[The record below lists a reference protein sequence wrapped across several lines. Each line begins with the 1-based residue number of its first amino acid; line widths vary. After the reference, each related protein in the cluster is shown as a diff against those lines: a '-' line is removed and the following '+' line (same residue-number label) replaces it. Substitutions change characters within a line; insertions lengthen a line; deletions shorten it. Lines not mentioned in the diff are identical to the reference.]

1 MNVDLIKLVISTLN
15 DIEVKG
21 KNNLDK
27 LLGCINALE
36 DVVQIMEA
44 NPAHDIE
51 QEKEVN
57 DG

>member
-1 MNVDLIKLVISTLN
+1 MNTDLIKLVISTLN
-15 DIEVKG
+15 DVEVKG

-36 DVVQIMEA
+36 SAVQIMEA
-44 NPAHDIE
+44 KSTHDIE
-51 QEKEVN
+51 PEKEVN